1 MSISWLL
8 HMMKPSCEAT
18 MNRSVIDL
26 RELSGRRRGWVVGG
40 VVGEGASDGG
50 GQVTGDVGLA
60 GDGSTHPISLPA
72 LVMMRVW
79 MVGEGGWA

>member
-1 MSISWLL
+1 
-8 HMMKPSCEAT
+8 MMKPSCEAT

-50 GQVTGDVGLA
+50 GQVFLGRWPGMVGGQPIGDVDADAA
-60 GDGSTHPISLPA
+60 GAVKDPP
-72 LVMMRVW
+72 
-79 MVGEGGWA
+79 

>member
-1 MSISWLL
+1 M
-8 HMMKPSCEAT
+8 
-18 MNRSVIDL
+18 
-26 RELSGRRRGWVVGG
+26 VGG

-79 MVGEGGWA
+79 MVGEGVWA